1 MEIVK
6 KIAPT
11 KKDDLFSI
19 IIPSWNNLALLKCC
33 IESIRKNSS
42 YHHQIIIHIN
52 EGSDGTLSWINSQN
66 DISYTFSKENI
77 GVCYALNIA
86 ATLVQTEF
94 IVYLND
100 DMYVCP
106 QWDLVLKKEIDQL
119 GQADFF
125 LSSTMIEPQ
134 AQSNC
139 SIQKD
144 FGRSLGSFEEHK
156 LLSEYNQFIKADWNG
171 ATWPPNIV
179 RKNTWDLVGGYSIEF
194 SPGMYSDPDFSMKLW
209 QAGIRI
215 FKGCGE
221 SKVYHFGSQ
230 TVKRIEKNKG
240 YYQFIKKW
248 NITSS
253 TFDKYYIKRGQSF
266 QGVLQ
271 AEKLPFFVKL
281 KNCFKRMVSQF
292 IR

>member
-6 KIAPT
+6 KIAPLN
-11 KKDDLFSI
+11 KNDIFSI
-19 IIPSWNNLALLKCC
+19 IIPTWNNFSLLKTC
-33 IESIRKNSS
+33 IESVRKNST
-42 YHHQIIIHIN
+42 YKHQIILHIN
-52 EGSDGTLSWINSQN
+52 EGSDGTLEWINNQK
-66 DISYTFSKENI
+66 DISYTFSRNNI

-86 ATLVQTEF
+86 ASLVVTEF

-106 QWDLVLKKEIDQL
+106 KWDWVLKKEIDRL
-119 GQADFF
+119 GQTDFF

-134 AQSNC
+134 AQSKC

-144 FGRSLGSFEEHK
+144 YGRNIKTFAENK
-156 LLSEYNQFIKADWNG
+156 LLAEYPQLKMADWNG

-179 RKNTWDLVGGYSIEF
+179 KKTTWDLVGGYSIEF

-209 QAGIRI
+209 QAGIRV
-215 FKGCGE
+215 FKGCGD

-230 TVKRIEKNKG
+230 TVKRIKKNKG

-248 NITSS
+248 GITSS
-253 TFDKYYIKRGQSF
+253 TFDTFYIKRGQSF
-266 QGVLQ
+266 QGFLQ
-271 AEKLPFFVKL
+271 PVKLPFLVLL
-281 KNCFKRMVSQF
+281 KNFYKRIISQF
-292 IR
+292 IV